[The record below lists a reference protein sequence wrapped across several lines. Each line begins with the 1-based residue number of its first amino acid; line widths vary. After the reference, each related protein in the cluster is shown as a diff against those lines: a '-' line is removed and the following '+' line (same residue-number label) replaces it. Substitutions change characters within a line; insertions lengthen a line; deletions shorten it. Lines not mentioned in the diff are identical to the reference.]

1 MSYYE
6 DWIEYDYEY
15 EDEYRRIEDEAR
27 IGVWTTRDGEKIP
40 VSEMTTRH
48 INNTISFLER
58 KDTNDIMMPW
68 IIRFKKELERRE
80 GCEEH

>member
-6 DWIEYDYEY
+6 DWIEYDYDY

-27 IGVWTTRDGEKIP
+27 IGVWTTRAGEKIP
-40 VSEMTTRH
+40 ISEMTTRH

-58 KDTNDIMMPW
+58 NDTTDLMMPW
-68 IIRFKKELERRE
+68 IIRFKKELERRR
-80 GCEEH
+80 G

>member
-27 IGVWTTRDGEKIP
+27 IGVWTTRAGEKIP
-40 VSEMTTRH
+40 VSEMTTSH
-48 INNTISFLER
+48 ISNTIRFLER
-58 KDTNDIMMPW
+58 KDINDLMMPW

-80 GCEEH
+80 E